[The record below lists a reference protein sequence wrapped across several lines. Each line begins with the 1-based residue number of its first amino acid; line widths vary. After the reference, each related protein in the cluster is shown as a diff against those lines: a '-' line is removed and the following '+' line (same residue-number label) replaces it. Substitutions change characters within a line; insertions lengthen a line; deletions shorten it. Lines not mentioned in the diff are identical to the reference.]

1 MASSERCRCSALR
14 IGRQQTALLYLENNS
29 YSNNKENHPPTLP
42 PSTVELVSMTSR
54 NACPIIGQYVKDYYD
69 RIIRCADRQTISQNI
84 SPVIL
89 CVFEY
94 GQVR

>member
-1 MASSERCRCSALR
+1 VSAAGVRHCELEDNK
-14 IGRQQTALLYLENNS
+14 ALLYLENNS
-29 YSNNKENHPPTLP
+29 NSNNKDHPNQHFLRQTF
-42 PSTVELVSMTSR
+42 TVELVSMTSR

-69 RIIRCADRQTISQNI
+69 RLSGALIDKTISQNI